1 MFNTQFSKSNQWSQI
16 CQVRSLQVRPS
27 PTSGY
32 VIFSKTYMTH
42 VLHPIF
48 QEKSTGNDLRYV
60 RGPQVMPIDVNN
72 VNQAESSTC
81 GTWPGWRCQRGWA
94 WLGGPLTYLGHSQS
108 ISLEKLDIKHVLC
121 LFLKIWR
128 THLWYLAWLTL
139 SPSMSLTWRP
149 LTYLRP
155 FSVDFSWKIGYK
167 TCVIYVFGKFDKLA
181 VVLPLVVFIDVD
193 GVVYDAKSGCANSC
207 LRSAGVRIGRV

>member
-1 MFNTQFSKSNQWSQI
+1 MVSDMSGQEPPSQAESHKWVCHI
-16 CQVRSLQVRPS
+16 LKNIHDTCFTPN
-27 PTSGY
+27 
-32 VIFSKTYMTH
+32 
-42 VLHPIF
+42 F
-48 QEKSTGNDLRYV
+48 QEKSTGNDLRFV

-149 LTYLRP
+149 LTYLRL
-155 FSVDFSWKIGYK
+155 FSIAWWPVFKIEKKTYK
-167 TCVIYVFGKFDKLA
+167 TGQ
-181 VVLPLVVFIDVD
+181 
-193 GVVYDAKSGCANSC
+193 S
-207 LRSAGVRIGRV
+207 

>member
-1 MFNTQFSKSNQWSQI
+1 MFYIQLLKRSRLGMFSDKSEASKSWSS
-16 CQVRSLQVRPS
+16 RSTTSTRPS
-27 PTSGY
+27 HTSGY

-149 LTYLRP
+149 LDISETILSR
-155 FSVDFSWKIGYK
+155 FLLKNWI
-167 TCVIYVFGKFDKLA
+167 
-181 VVLPLVVFIDVD
+181 
-193 GVVYDAKSGCANSC
+193 
-207 LRSAGVRIGRV
+207 